1 MSQFASSSRSPAL
14 PDVLGLAEPP
24 TPEAPP
30 PELVVFSHLRW
41 SWVWQRPQHLISR
54 LAASHRVWFV
64 EEPYVDLALDQPEL
78 RWSRDGAVTIVR
90 LHVPGPERHLG
101 FDTAGGELLGHH
113 VAEAAGAATPHV
125 WLYTPLALP
134 AAELLSRRTL
144 VFDVMDDLAAFKNAS
159 PALRARHQEAV
170 ATADVVF
177 TGGRSL
183 HLAVSELR
191 RERTY
196 LFPSGVETEHYASA
210 ITRRR
215 VSGRPVAGYVGVID
229 ERLDLDLVASLADR
243 LPDWDIRMVGPVAK
257 IDPADLPQR
266 DNICYDGPVS
276 YRQLPDTMAGFHV
289 ALMPFALNEATRS
302 ISPTKTLEYLAAG
315 LPVVSTRIR
324 DVVDDYG
331 HVVHFADDADGFA
344 SGCREV
350 LGTLDDAQRLA
361 RNRPLLEWH
370 HWDRIAQ
377 RMNKILR
384 TFSEWPAGFDELERT
399 A

>member
-1 MSQFASSSRSPAL
+1 
-14 PDVLGLAEPP
+14 
-24 TPEAPP
+24 
-30 PELVVFSHLRW
+30 VVFSHLRW

-54 LAASHRVWFV
+54 LAASHRTWFV
-64 EEPYVDLALDQPEL
+64 EEPYVDLAVDRPVM
-78 RWSRDGAVTIVR
+78 RWTRDGAVTIVR

-101 FDTAGGELLGHH
+101 FDTAEGEMLASHIADAVGD
-113 VAEAAGAATPHV
+113 AAPCV

-134 AAELLSRRTL
+134 AAELLSPRTL
-144 VFDVMDDLAAFKNAS
+144 VFDVMDDLAAFKHAS
-159 PALRARHQEAV
+159 PALRARHHQAV
-170 ATADVVF
+170 ASADVVF

-183 HLAVSELR
+183 HLGVSELR
-191 RERTY
+191 LEGTY

-210 ITRRR
+210 VTRRR
-215 VSGRPVAGYVGVID
+215 LDGRPVAGYVGVID
-229 ERLDLDLVASLADR
+229 ERLDLDLVAGLADR
-243 LPDWDIRMVGPVAK
+243 LPDWEICMVGPVAK

-266 DNICYDGPVS
+266 DNIRYKGSVS
-276 YRQLPDTMAGFHV
+276 YHQLPDAMAGFHV

-344 SGCREV
+344 AGCCEV
-350 LGTLDDAQRLA
+350 LGTLGDAQRLA

-377 RMNKILR
+377 RMNGILR
-384 TFSEWPAGFDELERT
+384 TTLERSSGLGGLERT